1 MVCEAYSQ
9 SDFSFLLGETHMLD
23 ISEANENGY
32 VTGKMTAFNQPSHE
46 QVWYA
51 QERDPAEK

>member
-1 MVCEAYSQ
+1 MICEAYSQ

-23 ISEANENGY
+23 ISEANEYGC
-32 VTGKMTAFNQPSHE
+32 VTGEMTASNQPSHE

-51 QERDPAEK
+51 QEKDPAQ